1 MSGEEGRRDRG
12 QSRVDEGGRAGG
24 RWRGRTKEVGG
35 AGGGWRSW
43 GRVEKLVEGGG
54 TEESLLKEPSMR
66 VMGPGSVYFTGTGL
80 VFWARR
86 YSR

>member
-1 MSGEEGRRDRG
+1 MRVEEL
-12 QSRVDEGGRAGG
+12 
-24 RWRGRTKEVGG
+24 KEVGW
-35 AGGGWRSW
+35 AGLRRLEELEEGGGYGRGWRSW
-43 GRVEKLVEGGG
+43 GSLDMLEEGGG